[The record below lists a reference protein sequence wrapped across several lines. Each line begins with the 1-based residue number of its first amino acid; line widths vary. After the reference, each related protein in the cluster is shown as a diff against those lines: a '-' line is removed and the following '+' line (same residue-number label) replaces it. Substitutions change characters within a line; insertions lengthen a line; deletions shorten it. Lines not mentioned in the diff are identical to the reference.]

1 MNDKINNNETRY
13 ISMKVSVLFINI
25 NDFFTALR
33 FMDGN
38 EFSIST
44 VSKARDKKLEAHKLF
59 EEMHKLLNLLD
70 KYDGREGNTNS
81 KKRNAK
87 L

>member
-1 MNDKINNNETRY
+1 
-13 ISMKVSVLFINI
+13 MKVSVLFINI

-44 VSKARDKKLEAHKLF
+44 VSKQIAIAQKARDKKLEAHKLF